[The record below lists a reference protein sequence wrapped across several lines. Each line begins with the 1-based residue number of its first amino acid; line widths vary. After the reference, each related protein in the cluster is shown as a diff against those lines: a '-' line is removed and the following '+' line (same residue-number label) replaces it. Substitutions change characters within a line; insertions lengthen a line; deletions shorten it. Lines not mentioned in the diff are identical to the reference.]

1 EYIPRGKVA
10 WGNDF
15 VFNNETYYHFI
26 HQRGEKGCLLL
37 SPPIRHD
44 IAHIASRF
52 HASLALALFYPTPK
66 TMTPVVS
73 LFSLI

>member
-1 EYIPRGKVA
+1 MRRIIILFTGEGKRVVSFCA
-10 WGNDF
+10 
-15 VFNNETYYHFI
+15 
-26 HQRGEKGCLLL
+26 
-37 SPPIRHD
+37 PIRHD

-73 LFSLI
+73 LFSLIWLFKSQRAALGR

>member
-1 EYIPRGKVA
+1 V
-10 WGNDF
+10 
-15 VFNNETYYHFI
+15 
-26 HQRGEKGCLLL
+26 
-37 SPPIRHD
+37 PPIRHD

-73 LFSLI
+73 LFSLIWLFKSQRAALGR